1 MKLSR
6 KRHSNK
12 LPNALVLL
20 LLLVYP
26 VAAASTE
33 DPRQDELDAMASKG
47 RDQLLVQRPDLEEKL
62 DQLPGYAVIA
72 MTTTKIPGVGTG
84 MGYGVIIDNRTTL
97 RSYIKVSQFEVGGG
111 LGAQMFKLVILFKDD
126 VLLER
131 IKSGGWRIESNAD
144 LSASNDSSDAP
155 KTISSKSGKGY
166 KVYKLAESGALGPAL
181 TGPSTGYGFVYQV
194 EVLLLF
200 ITLVVIGPLA
210 RHAAR
215 EDEVANPGLGLAEF
229 PGA

>member
-84 MGYGVIIDNRTTL
+84 MGLASARQWSRPEMAMQLVWAL
-97 RSYIKVSQFEVGGG
+97 KGG
-111 LGAQMFKLVILFKDD
+111 
-126 VLLER
+126 
-131 IKSGGWRIESNAD
+131 
-144 LSASNDSSDAP
+144 
-155 KTISSKSGKGY
+155 
-166 KVYKLAESGALGPAL
+166 
-181 TGPSTGYGFVYQV
+181 
-194 EVLLLF
+194 
-200 ITLVVIGPLA
+200 
-210 RHAAR
+210 
-215 EDEVANPGLGLAEF
+215 
-229 PGA
+229 